1 MTELQQQL
9 RESIRELEQIR
20 KVQDYT
26 VELRSRLKAEEKD
39 LEVMER
45 MLTAEQMD
53 VEALEREGLTTMFH
67 KFLGDREQKL
77 DKEREEYLRASL
89 RFNELFKSVQLI
101 RFELDLMLKKEQ
113 NLEAIQRRIE
123 SLIAFREEELIKL
136 DPATALVLK
145 GINDQVD
152 KLHKYEKEID
162 EASEAGTKALEFVQS
177 TENYLHEAQ
186 VMGQRDMWGGHRR
199 YGYGT
204 GQMKHQAIDQARD
217 MAYQSKQ
224 ALIRFGNEVKDVF
237 KDQYLEFNMEVEEF
251 GRFADV
257 FFDNIITD
265 YLIQQKISKSLTN
278 VTATRMQV
286 ESILH
291 HLQEQRSAIKDELD
305 RLEGERRKV
314 VVSS

>member
-20 KVQDYT
+20 KVQDHT
-26 VELRSRLKAEEKD
+26 ADLRLRLAAEEKD
-39 LEVMER
+39 LAVMEKV
-45 MLTAEQMD
+45 LAKEQMD

-89 RFNELFKSVQLI
+89 RYNELFKSVGLI
-101 RFELDLMLKKEQ
+101 RFELDLLLKKEQ
-113 NLEAIQRRIE
+113 NLETVERRIAT
-123 SLIAFREEELIKL
+123 LIAFREEELMKV

-152 KLHKYEKEID
+152 KLHKF
-162 EASEAGTKALEFVQS
+162 EAEVEQAYAAGVSALELVRGAEQHLINARF
-177 TENYLHEAQ
+177 
-186 VMGQRDMWGGHRR
+186 MGQQDMWGKR
-199 YGYGT
+199 YLRS
-204 GQMKHQAIDQARD
+204 GQFKHEEIDQARQL
-217 MAYQSKQ
+217 AYQSKQ

-237 KDQYLEFNMEVEEF
+237 KDQDFQFKMDIEEF

-265 YLIQQKISKSLTN
+265 YLVQQKISASLTN
-278 VTATRMQV
+278 ISGTRMQV
-286 ESILH
+286 ESLMQ